1 MHALIVTTALLAVL
15 IGSVRSAA
23 AQVPPVRVPMPRMAL
38 SVALDWK
45 KMLTARPQ
53 PLVVQASIRHRR
65 HVVPQLSMTSV
76 VQPRNASV
84 SLVYDQLQNRVMR
97 WVQPRKDFAPDELP
111 YVMQPRVRS
120 LSAQPI
126 GVSGGLGLA
135 MVIESDALLK

>member
-15 IGSVRSAA
+15 VGSMRPAR

-38 SVALDWK
+38 SLALDWK
-45 KMLTARPQ
+45 KMLTAHPKPAPRTAD
-53 PLVVQASIRHRR
+53 LRHRHLVPR
-65 HVVPQLSMTSV
+65 LSVTTVVP
-76 VQPRNASV
+76 AHADGV
-84 SLVYDQLQNRVMR
+84 SFVYDRLQTKVMR

-111 YVMQPRVRS
+111 YVMQPRVRA

-126 GVSGGLGLA
+126 GLSGGVGLA